1 MRVQFAP
8 SGVGLGHAGR
18 CIPIAR
24 GLQKKDKK
32 TEIFFST
39 YLDAVSYVRQEGFP
53 TIEVPPM
60 DFKVKPDGT
69 VDFRG
74 TAMNPGP
81 FVAPFNF
88 LEQVGKEIEVMATFE
103 PDVVV
108 SDSRAS
114 PIVAARMLGIPTLC
128 ILNQFQVI
136 IPRKTHYLR
145 LAKFADAIT
154 LAIIGKIWTT
164 GVKVLIP
171 DFPPPYT
178 ISTDNLR
185 IPKAYRKKIELIG
198 PILPIRPDALPTTK
212 ELRKKLGLSDE
223 KPVIFVPIS
232 GPLKERAYLIRILQR
247 IFAGFP
253 DDYQI
258 VMSLGYPKSHATPV
272 HYGNFTVFRWV
283 PNRFEYMKAC
293 DIVISRAGHGTV
305 LQTICYGKPTIL
317 IPTPSHTE
325 QLNNAKKGVELG
337 VAMMIEQENINK
349 EVLLSTIREIMKEE
363 CFSARAMEIQQEVS
377 AIDGLETAIET
388 TLEVAEGGKTRVYA

>member
-164 GVKVLIP
+164 GIKVLIP

-212 ELRKKLGLSDE
+212 ELRKRLGLSDE
-223 KPVIFVPIS
+223 KPVIFAPIS

-293 DIVISRAGHGTV
+293 NIVISRAGHGTV

-388 TLEVAEGGKTRVYA
+388 TLEVAEGGKTHVYA

>member
-24 GLQKKDKK
+24 GLQKRNGN
-32 TEIFFST
+32 TEVFFST

-53 TIEVPPM
+53 TVEVPPM

-69 VDFRG
+69 VDFRR
-74 TAMNPGP
+74 TAMSPGP
-81 FVAPFNF
+81 FAAPFNF
-88 LEQVGKEIEVMATFE
+88 LEQVGKEIEVMGTFE
-103 PDVVV
+103 PDIVV

-114 PIVAARMLGIPTLC
+114 PIVAARMLGIPTIC

-136 IPRKTHYLR
+136 IPRKTRLLR

-164 GVKVLIP
+164 GVKVIIP

-185 IPKAYRKKIELIG
+185 VPKAYRKKIRLVG
-198 PILPIRPDALPTTK
+198 PILPVRPDALPTK
-212 ELRKKLGLSDE
+212 EELRKKLGLHDE

-232 GPLKERAYLIRILQR
+232 GPLKERTYLISVLQR
-247 IFAGFP
+247 IFTNFP

-258 VMSLGYPKSHATPV
+258 VMSLGYPKSNETPV
-272 HYGNFTVFRWV
+272 RYGTFTVFRWI
-283 PNRFEYMKAC
+283 PNRFEYLKAC
-293 DIVISRAGHGTV
+293 DIVISRAGHGTI
-305 LQTICYGKPTIL
+305 LQTMCYGKPAIL

-325 QLNNAKKGVELG
+325 QHNNAKKAVKHG
-337 VAMMIEQENINK
+337 VALIIEQDNLNEK
-349 EVLLSTIREIMKEE
+349 TLLSTIKEMMENE
-363 CFSARAMEIQQEVS
+363 CFVERAVGIQKEVS
-377 AIDGLETAIET
+377 LVDGLETAIKT
-388 TLEVAEGGKTRVYA
+388 TLEVVEGGKACVSA

>member
-24 GLQKKDKK
+24 GLQNRNGN

-39 YLDAVSYVRQEGFP
+39 YLDAVSYVRQEGFS
-53 TIEVPPM
+53 TVEVPPM

-69 VDFRG
+69 VDFRR
-74 TAMNPGP
+74 TAANPGP
-81 FVAPFNF
+81 FVASFNF
-88 LEQVGKEIEVMATFE
+88 LEQVGKEIEVMGTFK
-103 PDVVV
+103 PDLVV

-114 PIVAARMLGIPTLC
+114 PIVAARMLGIPTIC

-136 IPRKTHYLR
+136 IPRETHYLR

-154 LAIIGKIWTT
+154 LAILGKIWTT
-164 GVKVLIP
+164 GVKVMIP

-185 IPKAYRKKIELIG
+185 IPKAYRKKIKLIG
-198 PILPIRPDALPTTK
+198 PILPVRPDALPTKK
-212 ELRKKLGLSDE
+212 ELRKKLGLQDE

-232 GPLKERAYLIRILQR
+232 GPLKERAYLISILQR
-247 IFAGFP
+247 IFTSFP
-253 DDYQI
+253 DNYQI
-258 VMSLGYPKSHATPV
+258 VMSLGYPKSNAAPV
-272 HYGNFTVFRWV
+272 RYGNFTVFRWI

-293 DIVISRAGHGTV
+293 DIVISRAGHGTI
-305 LQTICYGKPTIL
+305 LQTICYGKPAIL

-325 QLNNAKKGVELG
+325 QHNNAKKAIKHG
-337 VAMMIEQENINK
+337 VALMIEQENLHR
-349 EVLLSTIREIMKEE
+349 ETLLSTMKEMME
-363 CFSARAMEIQQEVS
+363 NKRFVQKAVEIQKEVS
-377 AIDGLETAIET
+377 VVDGLETAIET
-388 TLEVAEGGKTRVYA
+388 TLEVVEGGKACISA

>member
-8 SGVGLGHAGR
+8 CGVGLGHAGR
-18 CIPIAR
+18 CIPVAR
-24 GLQKKDKK
+24 GLQKRDVN

-39 YLDAVSYVRQEGFP
+39 YRDAVDYVRREGFS
-53 TIEVPPM
+53 TVEVPPM
-60 DFKVKPDGT
+60 DFKVKADGT
-69 VDFRG
+69 VDFRR
-74 TAMNPGP
+74 TALNPGP

-88 LEQVGKEIEVMATFE
+88 LGQVGKEIEVMETFE

-114 PIVAARMLGIPTLC
+114 PIVAARILGIPTIC

-145 LAKFADAIT
+145 LAKLADVIT

-171 DFPPPYT
+171 DFPLPYT

-185 IPKAYRKKIELIG
+185 IPKAYRKKIKLIG
-198 PILPIRPDALPTTK
+198 PILPVRPDALPTRE
-212 ELRKKLGLSDE
+212 ELRKKLDLDNE
-223 KPVIFVPIS
+223 KPVIFAPIS
-232 GPLKERAYLIRILQR
+232 GPMKERAYLIKILQR
-247 IFAGFP
+247 IFADFP

-258 VMSLGYPKSHATPV
+258 VMSLGYPKSNASPV
-272 HYGNFTVFRWV
+272 RYGNFTLFRWV

-293 DIVISRAGHGTV
+293 DLVISRAGHGTI
-305 LQTICYGKPTIL
+305 LQTMCYGKPTIL

-325 QLNNAKKGVELG
+325 QFNNAKKAVKLG
-337 VAMMIEQENINK
+337 IALVIEQDNLNRETLLAVIKEIVEDKYFMERTLKIQK
-349 EVLLSTIREIMKEE
+349 EVSD
-363 CFSARAMEIQQEVS
+363 V
-377 AIDGLETAIET
+377 DGLEKAIET
-388 TLEVAEGGKTRVYA
+388 IIEIAERGKARVSA